1 MNGLRRKNE
10 AAGRKLRMK
19 CLVLDYG
26 GSSVKYALV
35 NDRAEME
42 VTGTGPAPLES
53 TEAFLDSVA
62 QLYEQFRDHADGIAM
77 SLPGFIDPHTGEHF
91 GSGVYGDILKGKN
104 VIALVKERCG
114 CNVSLENDGKCG
126 ALAEAWKGSLCDVRN
141 GAVLVL
147 GSGVGG
153 GVIIDGKVLHGR
165 NTTAGEFSFLLGGK
179 RHNLFDTGFMSV
191 GVMGL
196 TYQLCKLKNLD
207 FSVQDAAPMMSFFDT
222 IAGDQYPK
230 FSEPPKP
237 IKADGRQFF
246 KWVEEGDPDACRVY
260 HDFLHS
266 LAMICENIQIT
277 LAPDRIVIGGG
288 LSRADRLLDDL
299 RAEIDA
305 LCRDTMIADEMK
317 AEVVR
322 SRYLNE
328 CNILGAMY
336 NYIQQY
342 GA

>member
-1 MNGLRRKNE
+1 
-10 AAGRKLRMK
+10 MK

-42 VTGTGPAPLES
+42 ETGTGPAPLES
-53 TEAFLDSVA
+53 TESFLDSVA
-62 QLYEQFRDHADGIAM
+62 GLYEQFKDRAEGIAM
-77 SLPGFIDPHTGEHF
+77 SLPGFIDPRTGMHF
-91 GSGVYGDILKGKN
+91 GSGAYADVLAGKN
-104 VIALVKERCG
+104 VIELVRERCG

-126 ALAEAWKGSLCDVRN
+126 ALAEAWKGSLADVKN

-147 GSGVGG
+147 GSGIGG

-165 NTTAGEFSFLLGGK
+165 NTTAGEFSFLLNG
-179 RHNLFDTGFMSV
+179 RERSLFDTGFMSV
-191 GVMGL
+191 GAMGI
-196 TYQLCKLKNLD
+196 TYQLCKMKNLD
-207 FSVQDAAPMMSFFDT
+207 LTVQDAAPMMAFLDSV
-222 IAGDQYPK
+222 AGEKYPK
-230 FSEPPKP
+230 FEEPPKK
-237 IKADGRQFF
+237 IKADGRQLF
-246 KWVEEGDPDACRVY
+246 KWVEEGDPEAIAVY
-260 HDFLHS
+260 RDFLHS

-288 LSRADRLLDDL
+288 LSRAERLIGDL
-299 RAEIDA
+299 REEIDS
-305 LCRDTMIADEMK
+305 LCAATMISNEMK

>member
-1 MNGLRRKNE
+1 
-10 AAGRKLRMK
+10 MK

-53 TEAFLDSVA
+53 IEAFLDSVA
-62 QLYEQFRDHADGIAM
+62 DLYAQFKDRADGIAM
-77 SLPGFIDPHTGEHF
+77 SLPGFIDPATGVHF
-91 GSGVYGDILKGKN
+91 GSGVYGDLLKGKN
-104 VIALVKERCG
+104 VIELVRERCG

-126 ALAEAWKGSLCDVRN
+126 ALAEAWKGSLSDVKN

-147 GSGVGG
+147 GSGIGG
-153 GVIIDGKVLHGR
+153 GVIIDGRVLHGR
-165 NTTAGEFSFLLGGK
+165 NTTAGEFSFLLSGK
-179 RHNLFDTGFMSV
+179 EHDLFDTGFMSA
-191 GVMGL
+191 GAMGL

-207 FSVQDAAPMMSFFDT
+207 LTVQDAAPMMAFLDS
-222 IAGDQYPK
+222 IAADRYPK
-230 FSEPPKP
+230 FEEPPKK

-246 KWVEEGDPDACRVY
+246 KWVEEGDPEALKVY
-260 HDFLHS
+260 RGFLHS
-266 LAMICENIQIT
+266 LATICENIQIT

-288 LSRADRLLDDL
+288 LSRAERLIDDL
-299 RAEIDA
+299 RTEIDS
-305 LCRDTMIADEMK
+305 LCKATMIADEMK

>member
-1 MNGLRRKNE
+1 ME
-10 AAGRKLRMK
+10 

-42 VTGTGPAPLES
+42 ATGTGPAPLES
-53 TEAFLDSVA
+53 IEAFLDSVKE
-62 QLYEQFRDHADGIAM
+62 LYERFKDRAEGIAM
-77 SLPGFIDPHTGEHF
+77 SLPGFIDPHTGMHF
-91 GSGVYGDILKGKN
+91 GSGVYGDLLKGKN

-126 ALAEAWKGSLCDVRN
+126 ALAEAWKGSLSDVKN

-165 NTTAGEFSFLLGGK
+165 NTTAGEFSFLLAGK
-179 RHNLFDTGFMSV
+179 EHNLFDTGFMSV
-191 GVMGL
+191 GVLGL
-196 TYQLCKLKNLD
+196 TYQLCKRKNLD
-207 FSVQDAAPMMSFFDT
+207 LAVQDAAPMMAFLDS
-222 IAGDQYPK
+222 IAADRYPK
-230 FSEPPKP
+230 FDEPPKK
-237 IKADGRQFF
+237 IKADGKQFF
-246 KWVEEGDPDACRVY
+246 QWVDEGDPETLMVY
-260 HDFLHS
+260 RDFLHS
-266 LAMICENIQIT
+266 LAMLCENIQIT

-288 LSRADRLLDDL
+288 LSRAERLIDDL
-299 RAEIDA
+299 RAEIDS
-305 LCRDTMIADEMK
+305 LCKDTMISDEMK

>member
-1 MNGLRRKNE
+1 
-10 AAGRKLRMK
+10 MK

-62 QLYEQFRDHADGIAM
+62 GLYAQFKDRAEGIAM
-77 SLPGFIDPHTGEHF
+77 SLPGFIDPVTGVHF
-91 GSGVYGDILKGKN
+91 GSGAYADILKGKN
-104 VIALVKERCG
+104 VIALVRERCG

-126 ALAEAWKGSLCDVRN
+126 ALAEAWKGSLSDVKN

-147 GSGVGG
+147 GSGIGG

-165 NTTAGEFSFLLGGK
+165 NTTAGEFSFLLTGRNNGV
-179 RHNLFDTGFMSV
+179 FDAGFMSV
-191 GVMGL
+191 GIMGV
-196 TYQLCKLKNLD
+196 TYKLCKMKNLD
-207 FSVQDAAPMMSFFDT
+207 LTVQDAAPLMGYFDS
-222 IAGDQYPK
+222 IAAADYPK
-230 FSEPPKP
+230 FDEPPKK

-246 KWVEEGDPDACRVY
+246 RWVDEGDPEATAIYRE
-260 HDFLHS
+260 FLRS
-266 LAMICENIQIT
+266 LAVICENIQIT

-288 LSRADRLLDDL
+288 LSRAERLLGDL
-299 RAEIDA
+299 RDEIDA
-305 LCRDTMIADEMK
+305 LCKETMIADEMK

>member
-1 MNGLRRKNE
+1 
-10 AAGRKLRMK
+10 MK

-42 VTGTGPAPLES
+42 VTGSGPAPLTS

-62 QLYEQFRDHADGIAM
+62 DLYAQFRDQAEGIAM
-77 SLPGFIDPHTGEHF
+77 SLPGFIDPATGEHF

-104 VIALVKERCG
+104 VIALVRERCG

-126 ALAEAWKGSLCDVRN
+126 ALAEAWKGSLSDVRN

-147 GSGVGG
+147 GSGIGG

-165 NTTAGEFSFLLGGK
+165 NTTAGEFSFLLTGRTK
-179 RHNLFDTGFMSV
+179 TAFDAGFMSV
-191 GVMGL
+191 GMMGL
-196 TYQLCKLKNLD
+196 TFQVAKMKNLD
-207 FSVQDAAPMMSFFDT
+207 LSIQDAAPTLQFLDT
-222 IAGDQYPK
+222 IAGDRYPK
-230 FSEPPKP
+230 FEEAPQK
-237 IKADGRQFF
+237 IKADGKQIFR
-246 KWVEEGDPDACRVY
+246 WIEEGDPVVRKIYDE
-260 HDFLHS
+260 FLHS
-266 LAMICENIQIT
+266 LAIICENIQIT

-288 LSRADRLLDDL
+288 LSRAERLIGDL
-299 RAEIDA
+299 RAAIDD
-305 LCRDTMIADEMK
+305 LCAKTMISEEMK

-322 SRYLNE
+322 SRYTNE

>member
-1 MNGLRRKNE
+1 MN
-10 AAGRKLRMK
+10 

-35 NDRAEME
+35 NDNAEMLE
-42 VTGTGPAPLES
+42 TGTGPAPLES
-53 TEAFLDSVA
+53 IEAFLDSVA
-62 QLYEQFRDHADGIAM
+62 GLYERFRDRAEGIAM
-77 SLPGFIDPHTGEHF
+77 SLPGFIDPHTGMHF
-91 GSGVYGDILKGKN
+91 GSGVYGDLLKGRN
-104 VIALVKERCG
+104 VIELVRERCG

-126 ALAEAWKGSLCDVRN
+126 ALAEAWKGSLSDVRN

-147 GSGVGG
+147 GSGIGG
-153 GVIIDGKVLHGR
+153 GVIVDGKVLHGR
-165 NTTAGEFSFLLGGK
+165 NTTAGEFSFLLNG
-179 RHNLFDTGFMSV
+179 RDHNLFDTGFMRA

-196 TYQLCKLKNLD
+196 TYQICKLKNLD
-207 FSVQDAAPMMSFFDT
+207 LSVQDAAPMMAFLDS
-222 IAGDQYPK
+222 IAGDRYPK
-230 FSEPPKP
+230 FDEPPKP
-237 IKADGRQFF
+237 VKADGKQFF
-246 KWVEEGDPDACRVY
+246 QWVEEGDAEALRVY
-260 HDFLHS
+260 RELLHS
-266 LAMICENIQIT
+266 LAMMCENIQIT

-288 LSRADRLLDDL
+288 LSRAERLIDDL
-299 RAEIDA
+299 RTEIDA
-305 LCRDTMIADEMK
+305 LCRDTMIDDVMK